1 MEITTYF
8 VDRASYQTMD
18 SKAGA
23 KKDEGRCASCT
34 SRSVRCNNK
43 AKGCTRAAPVPAAAV
58 PTRSSGRTR
67 RAASLSDG
75 VDNMFVGKGKLNS
88 QANADKRYRARK
100 RREQEEDR
108 ARAKDAKKAKYFS
121 SPFVSLCLCAFL
133 CASSLY
139 CDRPLLCLCLI
150 CIPVLLLLPFFY

>member
-1 MEITTYF
+1 
-8 VDRASYQTMD
+8 MD

-121 SPFVSLCLCAFL
+121 SPFVSLCLCAFV
-133 CASSLY
+133 S
-139 CDRPLLCLCLI
+139 LCLCVFV
-150 CIPVLLLLPFFY
+150 CAFVL